1 MTHEDCSHNM
11 HHKQEIIWL
20 ITDQFGHSHWEND
33 MVHNYTHGP
42 SMFDHFGPSTM
53 TLQKV
58 EPSTH
63 QK

>member
-1 MTHEDCSHNM
+1 MKITHITYIIN
-11 HHKQEIIWL
+11 EITWL
-20 ITDQFGHSHWEND
+20 ITNQFGHSHWEND

-42 SMFDHFGPSTM
+42 SMFNHFGPSTM

-63 QK
+63 QE